1 MTREDTIIYLDLILP
16 QMTKDGWD
24 SEYRD
29 AMADAI
35 AAYKGAAPGTER
47 VGKDELILL
56 RAKALVLD
64 KEHDHYRTMTGA
76 SSDALAAARKA
87 LRKALVAVAQGV
99 GSRENKHTLS
109 SE

>member
-64 KEHDHYRTMTGA
+64 KERDHYRAMTGA
-76 SSDALAAARKA
+76 SSDALAAA
-87 LRKALVAVAQGV
+87 RKALVAVAQGV